1 MLESPAFWLNSRCL
15 CVFVPLFI
23 AGQMSEALFEVQ
35 SHVLETPEK
44 LLFVEDDEVTVER
57 VLNAAERTRKEE
69 AAKKV
74 MTCLC

>member
-1 MLESPAFWLNSRCL
+1 
-15 CVFVPLFI
+15 
-23 AGQMSEALFEVQ
+23 MSEALFEVQ